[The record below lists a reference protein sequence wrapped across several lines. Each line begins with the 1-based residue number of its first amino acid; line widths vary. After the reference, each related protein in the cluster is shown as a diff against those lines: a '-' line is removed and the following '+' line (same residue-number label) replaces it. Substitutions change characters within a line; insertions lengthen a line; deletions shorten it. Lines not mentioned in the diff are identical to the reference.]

1 MSDSKKFYSFYPE
14 NNILLLNNHFWTS
27 WYPQDERKTSKHLY
41 LTSKRLQ
48 ESSEMCRN
56 IIDKVVRF
64 SGIGQSSAETL
75 LCSLS
80 VFADMFAL
88 FFFIFS
94 LSVSVSLSTLEK
106 RLNVCSIEN
115 ECPCMCQWSSPRTVR
130 IRCKTNKKYRLV
142 TNILADGI
150 TVQRILWRLLVTR
163 KCKNMWNSIVEYFSL
178 VCYWYW

>member
-88 FFFIFS
+88 FFFYFFVVCVRVFVHIRKEVKCLFDRKWMS
-94 LSVSVSLSTLEK
+94 VYVSVIFAED
-106 RLNVCSIEN
+106 
-115 ECPCMCQWSSPRTVR
+115 SSDSSDQV
-130 IRCKTNKKYRLV
+130 
-142 TNILADGI
+142 
-150 TVQRILWRLLVTR
+150 
-163 KCKNMWNSIVEYFSL
+163 
-178 VCYWYW
+178 

>member
-88 FFFIFS
+88 FFFYFFVVCVRVFVHIRKEVKCLFDRKWMS
-94 LSVSVSLSTLEK
+94 VYVSVIFAED
-106 RLNVCSIEN
+106 
-115 ECPCMCQWSSPRTVR
+115 SSDQV
-130 IRCKTNKKYRLV
+130 
-142 TNILADGI
+142 
-150 TVQRILWRLLVTR
+150 
-163 KCKNMWNSIVEYFSL
+163 
-178 VCYWYW
+178 